1 MLQEL
6 SCHPDL
12 FLLSSARNNMQLG
25 ITLRVPEASGVIFR
39 GLEVFRPLARRP
51 FSPNLHCWQRSC
63 LFHPV
68 SGLSRFSPASDV
80 INAGRED
87 PAVARL
93 MNSTAASLSSPRYP
107 GSGCQI
113 KTAGEKSACVWVGGR
128 VVIVASTL
136 WSIINSVWL
145 LGWKLRSCLR
155 NESGWWS

>member
-1 MLQEL
+1 MRL
-6 SCHPDL
+6 
-12 FLLSSARNNMQLG
+12 R
-25 ITLRVPEASGVIFR
+25 ITPRVPEASSVIFQ
-39 GLEVFRPLARRP
+39 GLEVFRPGARRP
-51 FSPNLHCWQRSC
+51 FSPKLQCWQRSC

-93 MNSTAASLSSPRYP
+93 MNSTAAPLSSPRYP

-113 KTAGEKSACVWVGGR
+113 KTAGEKSVCVWVGGR
-128 VVIVASTL
+128 AVIVASTL

-145 LGWKLRSCLR
+145 LGWKLWWCSR
-155 NESGWWS
+155 NESGWWSYSGLKMLIVAQN